1 MSITKLYTIYIKP
14 VKNTINNNIKG
25 SHALYII
32 FYLTIFYTIVDY
44 QNIAKHILSLVQL
57 YKNKRIFESSIKAS
71 LNNDLI
77 MHF

>member
-25 SHALYII
+25 SLYII
-32 FYLTIFYTIVDY
+32 FYLTIIYATVDY
-44 QNIAKHILSLVQL
+44 QNKAKHILSLVQL